1 MKRTN
6 YPVLTVPAAH
16 FNHLQEICK
25 GSTGPKPSIY
35 GMRKLYWGADAP
47 IIKCC
52 NHAFLVDREV
62 YHGYKIYA
70 R

>member
-16 FNHLQEICK
+16 FNHLQKICK

-35 GMRKLYWGADAP
+35 GMRKLYWG
-47 IIKCC
+47 C
-52 NHAFLVDREV
+52 
-62 YHGYKIYA
+62 
-70 R
+70 